1 MPRARNTD
9 PVTSDLAAES
19 VKNVTETQSFILR
32 ALKRARP
39 DHQLIEAYRAYKTAP
54 YASES
59 GIRSRRAELVERGM
73 VRDSGRRTTTE
84 SGRKA
89 IVWELTSRGARE
101 RMFGGK
107 SA

>member
-19 VKNVTETQSFILR
+19 VRNVTETQWFILR
-32 ALKRARP
+32 CLKRPRP
-39 DHQLIEAYRAYKTAP
+39 DHELIEAYRAYKTAP

-73 VRDSGRRTTTE
+73 VRDSGKRITTRT
-84 SGRKA
+84 GRKA
-89 IVWELTSRGARE
+89 IVWELTSRGDQE
-101 RMFGGK
+101 RIFGGN
-107 SA
+107 

>member
-32 ALKRARP
+32 CLKRGRP
-39 DHQLIEAYRAYKTAP
+39 DHELVEAYRAYKTAP

-101 RMFGGK
+101 RIFGGK